1 MADTDLASKVLRLTS
16 ENRYLRKIL
25 EAKTESWREL
35 GLQLRHTM
43 ILCDSLRLRMKMLET
58 ENNKL
63 LGGYKS
69 LLGKLKARYELMKE
83 AERRYRES
91 LGNPERE
98 GEKEISTNIQEQ
110 NIQVIFMLIFII
122 ILFCFILYKLHK

>member
-16 ENRYLRKIL
+16 ENHDLRKRL

-63 LGGYKS
+63 LGGYKL

-83 AERRYRES
+83 AERKYRES
-91 LGNPERE
+91 LGYPERE
-98 GEKEISTNIQEQ
+98 GEKEISTNILEQ

>member
-1 MADTDLASKVLRLTS
+1 
-16 ENRYLRKIL
+16 
-25 EAKTESWREL
+25 
-35 GLQLRHTM
+35 
-43 ILCDSLRLRMKMLET
+43 MKMLET

-69 LLGKLKARYELMKE
+69 LLGKLKARYKLMKE
-83 AERRYRES
+83 AERKYRES

-98 GEKEISTNIQEQ
+98 GGKEISTNIQEQ
-110 NIQVIFMLIFII
+110 NIQVILMLIFII

>member
-16 ENRYLRKIL
+16 ENHYLRKRL

-69 LLGKLKARYELMKE
+69 LLGKLKTRYELMKE
-83 AERRYRES
+83 AERKYRES

-110 NIQVIFMLIFII
+110 NIQVILMLIFII